1 MRLGRT
7 CIAWGRIQAHC
18 GDVGHVHAL
27 LMEVAMRHSSML
39 LLLTLAVHGSAGAS
53 DSGAALPRADT
64 VDVPRFMGDWYVI
77 AHIPTRPER
86 KAYDAVERYALR
98 PDGRIQTTFTFR
110 KGSFQ
115 APLKSM
121 HPIGQVAKE
130 GNGALWSMQFLWPF
144 KAEYVI
150 AWRDA
155 DYAQTIVARSKRDY
169 VWYMAR
175 TPQVS
180 DADYQQAVQRIAAM
194 GYDVSQLRR
203 VPQSP
208 R

>member
-1 MRLGRT
+1 MR
-7 CIAWGRIQAHC
+7 QA
-18 GDVGHVHAL
+18 
-27 LMEVAMRHSSML
+27 SML
-39 LLLTLAVHGSAGAS
+39 LLLTLAVHGSA
-53 DSGAALPRADT
+53 SGSEPRSALPRADN

-86 KAYDAVERYALR
+86 KAYAAVENYALR

-121 HPIGQVAKE
+121 NPIGRVAKQ
-130 GNGALWSMQFLWPF
+130 GNGALWSMQFIWPF

-150 AWRDA
+150 AWLDPG
-155 DYAQTIVARSKRDY
+155 YTQTIVARSKRDY

-180 DADYQQAVQRIAAM
+180 DVDYQQAVERIAAM
-194 GYDVSQLRR
+194 GYDVTQLRR
-203 VPQSP
+203 VPQSV